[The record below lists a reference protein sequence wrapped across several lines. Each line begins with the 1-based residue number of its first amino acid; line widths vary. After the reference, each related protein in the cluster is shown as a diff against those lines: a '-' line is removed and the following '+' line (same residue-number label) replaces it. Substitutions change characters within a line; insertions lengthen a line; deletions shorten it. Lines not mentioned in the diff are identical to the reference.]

1 VQLEGRKALV
11 TGGSRGIGR
20 AACLAFAREGAD
32 VIVHYHRAR
41 QEAEAAVAEIKALGR
56 RSVAVQADV
65 TDPDEV
71 GRLVEEADAFLGD
84 EGLGVLFNNA
94 GIYPEGSIATLSVED
109 WDRVIALN
117 VRGPFLVTRATLPLL
132 RRSAPS
138 RIINIGSVMSY
149 LGVPGMLHYATSKA
163 AITGFTRSLA
173 RELADDGINVNCI
186 VPSMVA
192 TETALADY
200 PGVEEWAISEQAIK
214 RYQQPQDLVGA
225 LVFLASRASE
235 FMTGQT
241 LAVDGGRVLL

>member
-65 TDPDEV
+65 TDPNEV